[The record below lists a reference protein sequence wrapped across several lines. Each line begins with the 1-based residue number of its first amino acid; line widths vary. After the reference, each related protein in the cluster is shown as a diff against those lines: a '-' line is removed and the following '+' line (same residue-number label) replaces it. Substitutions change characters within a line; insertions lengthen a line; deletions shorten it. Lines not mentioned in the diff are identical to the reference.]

1 VDVDRD
7 RVLVLSN
14 EKWHIGVVGIVAS
27 RLVDKFNFPTFIMSE
42 DGEFSKGSARSIN
55 GFNIFE
61 AMSRHSGLFEKYGG
75 HEMAAGF
82 TIRTDRIDELR
93 KSMNDEV
100 IQVMGKD
107 RLLPELHVDYKLT
120 PEDINVDTVRKL
132 KLMEP
137 FGAGNSSPVYV
148 YRGLSIL
155 SSKAVGNELKH
166 LQLMVND
173 GVNEIKCIAFN
184 MGSMQKVLSIGKKI
198 DIICSVEN
206 NVWNNY
212 ESVQLNIK
220 DIKLTK

>member
-1 VDVDRD
+1 
-7 RVLVLSN
+7 
-14 EKWHIGVVGIVAS
+14 
-27 RLVDKFNFPTFIMSE
+27 
-42 DGEFSKGSARSIN
+42 
-55 GFNIFE
+55 
-61 AMSRHSGLFEKYGG
+61 
-75 HEMAAGF
+75 
-82 TIRTDRIDELR
+82 
-93 KSMNDEV
+93 
-100 IQVMGKD
+100 
-107 RLLPELHVDYKLT
+107 
-120 PEDINVDTVRKL
+120 
-132 KLMEP
+132 
-137 FGAGNSSPVYV
+137 V